1 MKRDIFYSI
10 IIAILL
16 YVIAFISSNKYDK
29 EEELDV
35 YKTYYNKAEKLFDRV
50 EESNDEYFDLD
61 EGQDYIK
68 ARENVKN
75 LQ

>member
-50 EESNDEYFDLD
+50 EEGNDEYFDLD